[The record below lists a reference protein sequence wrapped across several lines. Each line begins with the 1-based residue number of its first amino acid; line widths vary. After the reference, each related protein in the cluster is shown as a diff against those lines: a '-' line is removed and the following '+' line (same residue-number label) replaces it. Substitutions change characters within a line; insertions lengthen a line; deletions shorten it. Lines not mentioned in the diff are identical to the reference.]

1 MPFQG
6 LSRDVGFRVKSLLI
20 SYFDTVYMCV
30 CGAVC
35 FLCFSMCSGVVGRL
49 QDMWTG
55 CRSVA
60 KRMRG
65 KQAEQD
71 GVEEDVP
78 GPEESQA
85 EEDDADDG
93 NDESGMQEEQGEE
106 EQEKEQDPSID
117 PEGDEPLKRP
127 AANPSKK
134 PTPPRSRMKQ
144 RQQITHQP
152 QLPDPVP
159 RRKGRSRMKPRL
171 QIPQQPQLP
180 GPVP

>member
-1 MPFQG
+1 MALKPHCPSSTQVPVLGAAGHELAIPGSVKGCWVSGEEFTHF
-6 LSRDVGFRVKSLLI
+6 LFRQSL
-20 SYFDTVYMCV
+20 YVCV

-106 EQEKEQDPSID
+106 EQEKEQNPSID

-134 PTPPRSRMKQ
+134 
-144 RQQITHQP
+144 
-152 QLPDPVP
+152 L
-159 RRKGRSRMKPRL
+159 KG
-171 QIPQQPQLP
+171 IHAA
-180 GPVP
+180 G

>member
-1 MPFQG
+1 
-6 LSRDVGFRVKSLLI
+6 
-20 SYFDTVYMCV
+20 
-30 CGAVC
+30 
-35 FLCFSMCSGVVGRL
+35 MCSGVVGRL

-55 CRSVA
+55 CRPVA

-71 GVEEDVP
+71 AVEEDVP

-134 PTPPRSRMKQ
+134 
-144 RQQITHQP
+144 
-152 QLPDPVP
+152 L
-159 RRKGRSRMKPRL
+159 KG
-171 QIPQQPQLP
+171 IHAA
-180 GPVP
+180 G